1 MEEQQYKSFRYLG
14 EGHFPVASHVAH
26 THLYVPC
33 HQNLSN
39 DDVSYVVDIVLLQK
53 GIVKKNDLQKS
64 QSWTEPE
71 GRQA

>member
-39 DDVSYVVDIVLLQK
+39 IDVYWVIDTVQNQK
-53 GIVKKNDLQKS
+53 GIVKKIGQPKWQLLTKQKEA
-64 QSWTEPE
+64 QV
-71 GRQA
+71 